1 MPGIQGRH
9 FGAALTIQT
18 KTPGCD
24 GTQTCHFPAALAC
37 LSLQNDE
44 WLHTHVAH
52 FLMLP
57 YNTYTLDHMHTC
69 KSPITALL
77 VKSTRHCITRIHT
90 LSLIHT
96 YRCTHMQTGI
106 LTVVLQYSAPG
117 VGGRGNKVVFISSS
131 LGVL

>member
-24 GTQTCHFPAALAC
+24 GTQTCHFPAALAR

-57 YNTYTLDHMHTC
+57 YNTYTRSRAHLQKPHNSPPGQVNQALHHT
-69 KSPITALL
+69 
-77 VKSTRHCITRIHT
+77 HT
-90 LSLIHT
+90 HSLSHT
-96 YRCTHMQTGI
+96 HRCTHMQTGI
-106 LTVVLQYSAPG
+106 LAVVLQYSAPG